1 MPLIN
6 VMLGDGRVSKF
17 SLFEYARKASEIEQK
32 IIDLLDRSFSDD
44 LAENHSDMDLQE
56 SAHQRQGQKPSG

>member
-17 SLFEYARKASEIEQK
+17 SIFEYARKASEAEQK

-44 LAENHSDMDLQE
+44 LTDDRSDVDLQE